1 MKAKTP
7 IRKKFDRVLTLL
19 LALTVIGGSV
29 HYVAGEM
36 DYNAPYWEFQ
46 QNQESY
52 DLTEG
57 ITYDANRFTDL
68 RVEDDG
74 GFDIA
79 VLGKYTIKYSFLR
92 VPAGDLPMEVG
103 EQRGRPHRVQ
113 GRRGE

>member
-7 IRKKFDRVLTLL
+7 IRKKFDRALTLL

-36 DYNAPYWEFQ
+36 DYDAPYWEFQ

-57 ITYDANRFTDL
+57 ITYDESRFTDL

-79 VLGKYTIKYSFLR
+79 VLGKYKI
-92 VPAGDLPMEVG
+92 E
-103 EQRGRPHRVQ
+103 
-113 GRRGE
+113 